1 MMSRMLALPLALMA
15 AVALNANSAGQAP
28 SAGVSSPADRCA
40 ALATFRLPDVRL
52 TENRYVP
59 ADPAA
64 RGPVHV
70 GHCRATGVIGTE
82 IGFSVWLPDEW
93 NGRFLMSGGGGYVGA
108 IPGPGAAVDRGFAVT
123 STDTGHQADGVT
135 ARWAMRNLERQVNY
149 AYLATHRTAES
160 AKFIVAHYYAREPHH
175 AYFVGCSTG
184 GRQALMEAQRFPGDF
199 DGIVS
204 GAPVYDWTRV
214 LSAGIK
220 NAQAAF
226 PDPASLGKPIVT
238 ADNLKLLQASV
249 LKACD
254 AADGVTDGV
263 VDDPPA
269 CKFDLASVTAC
280 AGDAAGPECLT
291 RAQRAAIQR
300 VYSPLTD
307 DKGVVYE
314 GQPVGAEALPAS
326 WQAWITGNERAFA
339 ATGQPALGWAFSTE
353 FFKYFVFADPA
364 WDYSKYDV
372 AKNWRA
378 RHADVYRAHQCRQP
392 GSLGVPRAQR
402 QAAALARVGGSRA
415 ESTGDDSLLQGRRRS
430 RPARRGRCPPVP
442 AAGRAALRRRTW
454 AEPVRSVH
462 ADRGLGRER
471 HRARHA
477 PRDEARRRRSAGAV
491 ASAVPV
497 PGEGRLQGLGQHRR
511 GGQLHLPI
519 APLDIHVR
527 R

>member
-1 MMSRMLALPLALMA
+1 MR
-15 AVALNANSAGQAP
+15 SAGCAVVAAMLFSVAGSAQVSPIAAAP
-28 SAGVSSPADRCA
+28 GADRCA

-82 IGFSVWLPDEW
+82 IGFSVWLPDDW

-184 GRQALMEAQRFPGDF
+184 GRQALMEAQRFPDDF

-226 PDPASLGKPIVT
+226 PDPASLAKPIVT

-249 LKACD
+249 LEACD

-280 AGDAAGPECLT
+280 AGDAAGPDCLT

-300 VYSPLTD
+300 IYSPLTD
-307 DKGVVYE
+307 DQGVVYE
-314 GQPVGAEALPAS
+314 GQPVGAEALPGS

-364 WDYSKYDV
+364 WDYSQYDV
-372 AKNWRA
+372 ARNWRRDTQTFTA
-378 RHADVYRAHQCRQP
+378 LMNADNPDLSAFRAHKGKLLLWHGWADPALNPLATIRYYKDVV
-392 GSLGVPRAQR
+392 GRDPRAADDVRLFLFPGVLHCGGGPGPGQFDPFTPIVDWVESGTVPATLLATKP
-402 QAAALARVGGSRA
+402 AA
-415 ESTGDDSLLQGRRRS
+415 GDQPARS
-430 RPARRGRCPPVP
+430 RPLCPYP
-442 AAGRAALRRRTW
+442 AKATYKGSGSPDDAANFVCR
-454 AEPVRSVH
+454 
-462 ADRGLGRER
+462 
-471 HRARHA
+471 
-477 PRDEARRRRSAGAV
+477 
-491 ASAVPV
+491 
-497 PGEGRLQGLGQHRR
+497 
-511 GGQLHLPI
+511 
-519 APLDIHVR
+519 
-527 R
+527 

>member
-28 SAGVSSPADRCA
+28 SAGISPPADRCA

-52 TENRYVP
+52 TENHYVP

-149 AYLATHRTAES
+149 AYLATHRTAQT

-184 GRQALMEAQRFPGDF
+184 GRQALMEAQRFPDDF

-226 PDPASLGKPIVT
+226 PDPASLAKPIVT

-263 VDDPPA
+263 VNDPPA

-280 AGDAAGPECLT
+280 AGDVAGPECLT
-291 RAQRAAIQR
+291 RAQRATIQR
-300 VYSPLTD
+300 IYSPLTD

-314 GQPVGAEALPAS
+314 GQPVGAEALPGS
-326 WQAWITGNERAFA
+326 WLAWITGNERAFA

-372 AKNWRA
+372 AKNWRGDTQTFTA
-378 RHADVYRAHQCRQP
+378 LINADNPDLSAFRAHKGKLLLWHGWADPALNPLATIRYYKDVV
-392 GSLGVPRAQR
+392 GRDPRAADDVRLFLLPGVLHCGGGPGPSQFD
-402 QAAALARVGGSRA
+402 QFTPIVDWVESGPPPATLLATKPAA
-415 ESTGDDSLLQGRRRS
+415 GDQPARS
-430 RPARRGRCPPVP
+430 RPLCPYP
-442 AAGRAALRRRTW
+442 AKAAYKGSGST
-454 AEPVRSVH
+454 
-462 ADRGLGRER
+462 
-471 HRARHA
+471 
-477 PRDEARRRRSAGAV
+477 DEAANFTCR
-491 ASAVPV
+491 
-497 PGEGRLQGLGQHRR
+497 
-511 GGQLHLPI
+511 
-519 APLDIHVR
+519 
-527 R
+527 